1 MPILSRPV
9 LSETTAYPVL
19 VADIG
24 GTNARFGIL
33 TDAHADLKEFE
44 TAKTADFDGLEE
56 AITERIFAKTGI
68 MPRSAVL
75 AIAGPINGDEVPLTN
90 CDWVI
95 RPKELI
101 EALNLED
108 VILVNDFEALA
119 LALPSL
125 DDEDL
130 QLVGNSKLLTS
141 GTKIVVGPG
150 TGLGAA
156 GMVHAD
162 SMWVPVPSEGG
173 HISLGPDGEDELELW
188 PHIEKEH
195 GRISAE
201 ALLCGRGL
209 VRLYRAVAS
218 WKGVSANYDSPS
230 QITSAALSGADE
242 HAETSLN
249 LFCRILGRV
258 AGDLAVVFMA
268 KGGVYLAGG
277 ISQKIA
283 GFLAKSEF
291 RAAFIAKAPHQ
302 HLMENIGTAVIMHER
317 PALKGL
323 AAYARTPQ
331 SFGLELQGKRWGKK
345 AK

>member
-1 MPILSRPV
+1 MS
-9 LSETTAYPVL
+9 YPVL

-56 AITERIFAKTGI
+56 AVGAKIFAKTGI

-75 AIAGPINGDEVPLTN
+75 ALAGPINGDEVPLTN

-95 RPKELI
+95 RPKELM
-101 EALNLED
+101 ESLNLND

-125 DDEDL
+125 EDDDL
-130 QLVGNSKLLTS
+130 QIIGSGKLTTS

-162 SMWVPVPSEGG
+162 SMWVPVPGEGG
-173 HISLGPDGEDELELW
+173 HISLGPDTDDEFALW

-209 VRLYRAVAS
+209 VRLYRAVTA
-218 WKGVSANYDSPS
+218 WKGAKAIYETPS
-230 QITSAALSGADE
+230 EITSAALAGTDE
-242 HAETSLN
+242 HAVTSLN
-249 LFCRILGRV
+249 VFCRVLGRV
-258 AGDLAVVFMA
+258 AGDLAIIFMA

-283 GFLAKSEF
+283 GFLAQSEF
-291 RAAFIAKAPHQ
+291 REAFVAKAPHR
-302 HLMENIGTAVIMHER
+302 HLMEEIGTAVIMHER

-331 SFGLELQGKRWGKK
+331 RFGLELQGKRWRKNQ
-345 AK
+345 